1 MCQRAKVYLMVI
13 LLLSYA
19 SGAAAFAGNNLQEM
33 KVLYREIKVLINGK
47 ELKSSVQP
55 FMIENSGPWSLRAMA
70 EALQQEV
77 IWRGDQGIVE
87 IKSKT
92 TFRQND
98 LPSEKPASIWRSYRC

>member
-1 MCQRAKVYLMVI
+1 MGKPIIVENPFLEPYTFLNDKRPKMCQRAKVYLMVI

-55 FMIENSGPWSLRAMA
+55 FMIENSGTVMVPLRAMA
-70 EALQQEV
+70 EALQQ
-77 IWRGDQGIVE
+77 R
-87 IKSKT
+87 
-92 TFRQND
+92 
-98 LPSEKPASIWRSYRC
+98 